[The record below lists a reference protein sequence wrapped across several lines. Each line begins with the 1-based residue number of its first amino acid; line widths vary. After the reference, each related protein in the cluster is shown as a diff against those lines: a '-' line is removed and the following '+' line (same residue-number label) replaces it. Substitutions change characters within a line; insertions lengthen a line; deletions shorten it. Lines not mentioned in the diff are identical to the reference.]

1 MKFNNYIFILFIIFL
16 INFLLG
22 CQQVQEVS
30 EQESDTIEIGE
41 RVVEPIDEELEKE
54 FDDGLD
60 EALQELEEVED
71 IAENTN
77 N

>member
-1 MKFNNYIFILFIIFL
+1 MIFII
-16 INFLLG
+16 FLLG
-22 CQQVQEVS
+22 CQQVQEIS
-30 EQESDTIEIGE
+30 EQEPSGIEVSTEKGIEETADT
-41 RVVEPIDEELEKE
+41 IDEELEKE

-60 EALQELEEVED
+60 EALQELEEIED